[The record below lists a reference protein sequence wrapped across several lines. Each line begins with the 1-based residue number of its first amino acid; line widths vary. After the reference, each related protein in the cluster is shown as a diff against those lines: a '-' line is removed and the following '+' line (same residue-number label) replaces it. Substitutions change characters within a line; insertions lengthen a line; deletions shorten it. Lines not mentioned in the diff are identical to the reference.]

1 MPHAEQNRVVVVTG
15 ASRGLGR
22 EIALRFGSLGERI
35 VVNYLSSERAATN
48 VVSEICRLGGDAVAM
63 RADVRSSSEVD
74 AMLNDTVQRWGRMD
88 VIVNN
93 AGTTND
99 GLMLRMKEQAWDD
112 VLETNLTG
120 AFHVVRAAARIMS
133 TRKEGHIINIA
144 SLVGMQGRAGQ
155 ANYSASKAAL
165 IGLTKSGAREL
176 GSFNIKVNAVLPGY
190 LVTEMSDTMSADMR
204 ERILR
209 ENALNRVSDP
219 REVAEFIYR
228 LSLMNN
234 VSGQVFNL
242 DSRIM

>member
-1 MPHAEQNRVVVVTG
+1 MVVVTG

-48 VVSEICRLGGDAVAM
+48 VVSEIRRLGGDAVAM
-63 RADVRSSSEVD
+63 RADVRSSAEVD

-242 DSRIM
+242 DSRIV

>member
-48 VVSEICRLGGDAVAM
+48 VVSEIYRLGGDAVAM
-63 RADVRSSSEVD
+63 RADVRSSAEVD